1 MTTDIEDEAHCSF
14 AISIADCEDDSTYES
29 PLDMRLGDYSCKF
42 VTNIPIESNNDAS
55 NPRTYFDLGLRHF
68 FAYHQ

>member
-1 MTTDIEDEAHCSF
+1 MVTTDIEDEANCSR
-14 AISIADCEDDSTYES
+14 AISIADEDDSTYES

>member
-1 MTTDIEDEAHCSF
+1 MTTDIEDEANCSR
-14 AISIADCEDDSTYES
+14 AIVVDEDDSTYES

-42 VTNIPIESNNDAS
+42 VTNIPIEGNNDAS